1 MRRWEGSGSGGTEG
15 RRGGGLEREEVR
27 EELRN
32 PFTQST
38 EAIDRHPHNTTPN
51 NFWAS
56 RANWPP
62 TIAATAPTAPATA
75 AIAPTTAAI
84 DTAIGIDIAIL
95 HTWCCCRRCT
105 ARTRRRRAGAVQ
117 GP

>member
-51 NFWAS
+51 FWAS
-56 RANWPP
+56 HATWPP
-62 TIAATAPTAPATA
+62 AIAATAPTAPATA

-84 DTAIGIDIAIL
+84 DTAIDIDIAIL

-105 ARTRRRRAGAVQ
+105 ARTLRRRAGAVQ